1 MSAGAVQLAAI
12 GQQDA
17 YLTGE
22 PSVTYFSGVYRRHTP
37 FSLQAFN
44 VPFQGSQVN
53 WGSQAICKIPYKGDL
68 VRGATLAVT
77 LPALAPTSTDYVW
90 PVAVGRQKPIP
101 HLYIDGDLTTPYI
114 VNPISL
120 DLYTVTNKASWLG
133 GSALNPYV
141 SLDLTTSKFL
151 FNCSNVTVN
160 VADTET
166 IGVFWGLDPH
176 NFSLNPTSNTIQWDV
191 SPGSAHGALSDFSLT
206 QAGWVPQSLAPA
218 VNSTETLMINAYSTV
233 TLSTLSSSDRGWV
246 FWLNLSLFGDP
257 TSPTSIIKRQPG
269 GTFTFST
276 AGSYVIFVALN
287 VSQAVS
293 RIGVGHSSIDA
304 HPAGQWVASSPGTGQ
319 WSWNDYIH
327 EIVVMPG
334 PITPLVSIPINVTDV
349 KQFYFLDVEAVGSF
363 PLVIGPNSSGTEIAV
378 SDSREY
384 YHISTNQTLVNS
396 TVNLSLNWTA
406 VSTNTTLLLT
416 PASNTFSFIKNGI
429 YTLRGI
435 LSSTGANI
443 SSVSLLDSLNATV
456 ARWNTTQTR
465 SPTINFE
472 MPVAVSSTTE
482 RYRLQVVGDSTTTLQ
497 SPSWFIVD
505 KLGVLTGDA
514 TQTNDSKDNGLLFTG
529 NDLSVIPIGK
539 SQINFFQNFS
549 NAGVS
554 RSITITPGGN
564 IQFSN
569 VGSYRFMVYF
579 ETKDAYVGEAGVFQ
593 SASDVR
599 PSTVTYQAQSQLS
612 LGTQGPYTI
621 DVIARVTDVT
631 SVFGLDVTTISS
643 DATTNVSANAY
654 VTIMSTDNLPLTT
667 YFYVDSVGTYLIER
681 AELKIGGQSIQTLT
695 GEAIEIYND
704 LVIPKENQPGLTL
717 LTGKLDT
724 QQAVLDRTYYVN
736 LPFFFYGNPELSV
749 PVCAL
754 GRQDMEIYV
763 TFRPFESLP
772 ASNVSFTQTA
782 INTSLII
789 EYVYLSDPEVSW
801 MNSHRL
807 DYIITQVQYNNFRL
821 GQGTIVDLDFSGP
834 CRELMFLIQDDSA
847 PPYNYVTDQGLGA
860 LLTLNGEDFFD
871 PSTTD
876 YHFTHLVEPLK
887 RHTRQP
893 DRTVYLVPFALNPQ
907 DPRPSGSVNMS
918 RIKQKKFQVF
928 LPGTPSLATKEMRVI
943 AVSYNVLRVEN
954 GLAGLLYQ

>member
-37 FSLQAFN
+37 FSLQAFSI
-44 VPFQGSQVN
+44 PFQGSQVN
-53 WGSQAICKIPYKGDL
+53 WGSQAVCKIPYKGDL

-90 PVAVGRQKPIP
+90 PVAVGRQKPVP
-101 HLYIDGDLTTPYI
+101 YLYINGDLTTPYF

-120 DLYTVTNKASWLG
+120 DLYKLTNASSWLSG
-133 GSALNPYV
+133 PIASNV
-141 SLDLTTSKFL
+141 SLDVGTSKFL
-151 FNCSNVTVN
+151 YNCSNVTVN

-166 IGVFWGLDPH
+166 VGVFWGLDPH
-176 NFSLNPTSNTIQWDV
+176 NYALNPTSNTIQWDV
-191 SPGSAHGALSDFSLT
+191 SPGSLHGAYADFSLV
-206 QAGWVPQSLAPA
+206 QSGWVPPSLAPT

-233 TLSTLSSSDRGWV
+233 TLSTLSSTDRGWV
-246 FWLNLSLFGDP
+246 FWLNLSLFGAS
-257 TSPTSIIKRQPG
+257 TSPTSIITRQPG

-276 AGSYVIFVALN
+276 PGSYVIFVALN

-293 RIGVGHSSIDA
+293 RIGVGHSAIDA
-304 HPAGQWVASSPGTGQ
+304 HPAGQWVASSPGVGQ
-319 WSWNDYIH
+319 WSWNDYTH

-334 PITPLVSIPINVTDV
+334 PISPLVSIPINVTDV
-349 KQFYFLDVEAVGSF
+349 NQFYFVDAEAVS
-363 PLVIGPNSSGTEIAV
+363 PLQLVVGPNLTGTEIAV
-378 SDSREY
+378 SDCREY
-384 YHISTNQTLVNS
+384 YYISTNQTLVNS
-396 TVNLSLNWTA
+396 TVNLNLNWID
-406 VSTNTTLLLT
+406 VSPNTTLLRT
-416 PASNTFSFIKNGI
+416 PAANTFGFIKNGI
-429 YTLRGI
+429 YTLRGL
-435 LSSTGANI
+435 LSSTGSNI
-443 SSVSLLDSLNATV
+443 SSVSLLNSVNATV
-456 ARWNTTQTR
+456 AQWNTTQTR

-472 MPVAVSSTTE
+472 LPVAVSSTSE
-482 RYRLQVVGDSTTTLQ
+482 KYRFVVVGDSTVTLRNT
-497 SPSWFIVD
+497 SWFIVD
-505 KLGVLTGDA
+505 KLGVLTGDT

-529 NDLSVIPIGK
+529 NALSVVQVGT

-579 ETKDAYVGEAGVFQ
+579 ETKDAYVADAGVFQ
-593 SASDVR
+593 SSSDTR

-631 SVFGLDVTTISS
+631 SVFGLDVTTLNSG
-643 DATTNVSANAY
+643 ATTNVSANAY
-654 VTIMSTDNLPLTT
+654 VTIMSTDNLPVTT
-667 YFYVDSVGTYLIER
+667 YFYVDSVGTYLIDR

-704 LVIPKENQPGLTL
+704 LVVPKENQPGLTL
-717 LTGKLDT
+717 LTGKLNT

-754 GRQDMEIYV
+754 GRQEMEIYV
-763 TFRPFESLP
+763 TFRPFESLT
-772 ASNVSFTQTA
+772 ASNVAFTQTA
-782 INTSLII
+782 ITTSLII

-807 DYIITQVQYNNFRL
+807 DYIITQMQYNKFRL
-821 GQGTIVDLDFSGP
+821 EQGTIVDLDLAGP
-834 CRELMFLIQDDSA
+834 CRELLFVIQDDSA
-847 PPYNYVTDQGLGA
+847 TPYNYVTDPGLGA

-876 YHFTHLVEPLK
+876 YHFTHLVGPLE

-893 DRTVYLVPFALNPQ
+893 DRTVYLVSFARNPQ

-928 LPGTPSLATKEMRVI
+928 LPGTTSLATKEMRVI
-943 AVSYNVLRVEN
+943 SVSYNIMRVEN
-954 GLAGLLYQ
+954 GLAGILYQ